1 MYVFHRRLFLLHQN
15 WRRGVL
21 LPDSLYTPSRIWSQT
36 SELSAV
42 LGRARLPFLLP
53 KLQRILHFDILK
65 QSLPIRRSKQI
76 SASKSCTELR
86 LLSLHSNRGSDISL
100 YLALNLVLLLRVL
113 FCRAGFSP
121 SPRQR
126 SSPRGYCTNGPR
138 KTSLHLQVGV
148 VSESS
153 AYPLVLLIW
162 YRFYFHVKSEVHALA
177 YVMLG

>member
-42 LGRARLPFLLP
+42 LGRARLSFLLP

-76 SASKSCTELR
+76 SASKSCTELQ

-100 YLALNLVLLLRVL
+100 YLAAEQGSHPHLGSVVHLVATVPMVRGRRVCISRWEL
-113 FCRAGFSP
+113 
-121 SPRQR
+121 
-126 SSPRGYCTNGPR
+126 
-138 KTSLHLQVGV
+138 
-148 VSESS
+148 
-153 AYPLVLLIW
+153 
-162 YRFYFHVKSEVHALA
+162 
-177 YVMLG
+177 